1 MVSSFND
8 VINEALNSGDPKKVL
23 EGIVANAIIQ
33 AGYELISFNKEVGM
47 NGSIGEIDVE
57 TANVIIEVTTQTS
70 RKLKQIKKLISNLD
84 LNPLSK
90 AVILCAPNYKLT
102 AAQDIINV
110 GSYVVRTQEELL
122 ELMSI
127 VGA

>member
-1 MVSSFND
+1 M
-8 VINEALNSGDPKKVL
+8 
-23 EGIVANAIIQ
+23 GI
-33 AGYELISFNKEVGM
+33 

-70 RKLKQIKKLISNLD
+70 RKLKQIKKLRSNLD

-90 AVILCAPNYKLT
+90 AVILYAPNYKLT

-110 GSYVVRTQEELL
+110 GAYVVRTLDELL
-122 ELMSI
+122 EFMSI
-127 VGA
+127 VGE